1 MVLTTGISCS
11 TPFHE
16 EVSPLSQKRALAAR
30 LFPFSRRDLL
40 VSAIILS
47 CAFGLCN
54 LLRLAGSSDGFASPI
69 FVLAVLLV
77 SRLTTGYL
85 FGLIASLLGVVCVN
99 FVFTYPY
106 WAVNFTLS
114 GYPLTFLTFL
124 VVSIM
129 TGTLTAQAKQR
140 ERLRAENEKEKM
152 RANLLRSVSH
162 DIRTPLTAILGA
174 TSAVLENPEMSPEDR
189 SILLEDV
196 RDDAQW
202 LIRVVEN
209 LLSIT
214 RIGSDQ
220 ASIAKSPEAAE
231 EVLGE
236 AARKFRR
243 RFPQVSV
250 SVTAPESLLMVP
262 MDPILIAQVLSNLLE
277 NAVLHGGTTT
287 AISLSVQKEDGFA
300 RFSVRDNGRGIPE
313 SALPTLF
320 DGTMKHS
327 ETPTS
332 DGKRNMG
339 LGLSV
344 CLAIV
349 RAHGGAMEARNL
361 ETGAEFSFRLPLD
374 KEESL

>member
-1 MVLTTGISCS
+1 M
-11 TPFHE
+11 
-16 EVSPLSQKRALAAR
+16 SQKHSLAAR

-124 VVSIM
+124 VVSVM

-287 AISLSVQKEDGFA
+287 AISLSVQKEGDFA

-313 SALPTLF
+313 RSLPTLF

-361 ETGAEFSFRLPLD
+361 ETGAEFSFRLPLN